1 MEQNF
6 LIFQEMET
14 LKKFLYFR
22 KQLSKLKKIRL
33 TFKIF
38 FMFQEMELS
47 SLKLKKLR
55 IFQEELQK
63 SEKPEKV
70 IIIVSIFF

>member
-1 MEQNF
+1 
-6 LIFQEMET
+6 
-14 LKKFLYFR
+14 
-22 KQLSKLKKIRL
+22 
-33 TFKIF
+33 
-38 FMFQEMELS
+38 MFQEMELS

>member
-1 MEQNF
+1 M
-6 LIFQEMET
+6 
-14 LKKFLYFR
+14 
-22 KQLSKLKKIRL
+22 
-33 TFKIF
+33 F

-70 IIIVSIFF
+70 MIIVSIFF

>member
-1 MEQNF
+1 M
-6 LIFQEMET
+6 
-14 LKKFLYFR
+14 
-22 KQLSKLKKIRL
+22 
-33 TFKIF
+33 F